1 MNKKIYKVVLS
12 VIFILAIIIRLAY
25 VIKMPYNK
33 FQHDIAPNGA
43 GGLAYIFT
51 IYEYGHLPA
60 SNVNQFYHPPL
71 HHLLGAGWVKIVHTI
86 FPDGSKEFLFES
98 SFCIFDI

>member
-12 VIFILAIIIRLAY
+12 IIFILAIIIRLAY

-33 FQHDIAPNGA
+33 FQHDIDPDRA

-51 IYEYGHLPA
+51 IYEETVLI
-60 SNVNQFYHPPL
+60 SMLFMFYIY
-71 HHLLGAGWVKIVHTI
+71 AFTREDKKQIEEKE
-86 FPDGSKEFLFES
+86 SKRKEE
-98 SFCIFDI
+98 